1 MIALKFSKSTFLSI
15 HRTHQLRVGPRRK
28 IKILTLEKIRK
39 LKIKGSSEK
48 KKKEA
53 PAQPCRRVN
62 IEDEE
67 KLTKGGKLLPKK
79 LLFQFDK
86 RKMNQQA
93 ENLYKF
99 YK

>member
-1 MIALKFSKSTFLSI
+1 M
-15 HRTHQLRVGPRRK
+15 
-28 IKILTLEKIRK
+28 TLEKIRK

-53 PAQPCRRVN
+53 PAQPCPRVN

-67 KLTKGGKLLPKK
+67 KLTKGSKLLPKK

-93 ENLYKF
+93 ENLYQNCSEVLTNDSPRRNKTQCGT
-99 YK
+99 YAPYVLRPS